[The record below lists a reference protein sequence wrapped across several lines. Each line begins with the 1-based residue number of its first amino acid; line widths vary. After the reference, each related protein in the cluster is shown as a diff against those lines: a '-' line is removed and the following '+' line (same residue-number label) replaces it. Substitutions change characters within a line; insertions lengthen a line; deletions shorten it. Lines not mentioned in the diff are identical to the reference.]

1 MVKRQ
6 TPQSDPQIQTLVSDS
21 QDQFVSA
28 WGKMASSWG
37 IPRTMAEVHAL
48 LYICARPMNTDE
60 VLERLQISRGNASM
74 SLRALTDWGLVSRSH
89 KRGDRKEYFHTETD
103 VWKLFRTILRE
114 RKKREIDPLLVSLHE
129 IRDQTG
135 DETVKDKAARREVAE
150 HNARIDD
157 MINFIE
163 MVDGLAERFISPQ
176 GRGLKIAAAV
186 LSKVS

>member
-1 MVKRQ
+1 MVKRKSRSA
-6 TPQSDPQIQTLVSDS
+6 PDIDDVIRDS
-21 QDQFVSA
+21 QEQFVAA
-28 WGKMASSWG
+28 WGKMASNWG

-48 LYICARPMNTDE
+48 LYISGEAMTTDE
-60 VLERLQISRGNASM
+60 VIERLQISRGNASM
-74 SLRALTDWGLVSRSH
+74 SLRALADWGLVTRSH
-89 KRGDRKEYFHTETD
+89 RRGERREFFDTETD

-129 IRDQTG
+129 IRDLTG
-135 DETVKDKAARREVAE
+135 TESIDGAAKRADVAE
-150 HNARIDD
+150 HNARIDS
-157 MINFIE
+157 MIEFIE